1 MAVYEHTVDH
11 GRWWPMGSPEFGL
24 AATPVGKT
32 SPWAGKKRDKA
43 MGNLS
48 KGGNQRLVGGMRSVS
63 EGNGTRHRISGARWG
78 KHYG

>member
-1 MAVYEHTVDH
+1 V
-11 GRWWPMGSPEFGL
+11 GSPEFGL
-24 AATPVGKT
+24 AATAVGKT

-78 KHYG
+78 KTLRVKWQWLQAPFIASGR